1 MTNFKDKNTQKAAE
15 LRIYFDLMRVD
26 QIVQVRVN
34 HPLVCLVQSY
44 AHLVFFLTFYL
55 VSGLKISF
63 VSFINVP
70 QMRK

>member
-1 MTNFKDKNTQKAAE
+1 MTNFEDKNAQKAAE

-44 AHLVFFLTFYL
+44 AHLVFRCASISCFQV
-55 VSGLKISF
+55 VSE
-63 VSFINVP
+63 
-70 QMRK
+70 